1 MRGSSSS
8 CSVATCGISHF
19 PGVHPDSP
27 GDLPTDGKAEAPE
40 RLRHSLKVTQHAEAE
55 KGSAFLT
62 DISQNVSAE
71 ILRQPF
77 GWERKLLFMEL
88 TRRR

>member
-1 MRGSSSS
+1 MRDSSSS
-8 CSVATCGISHF
+8 FSVATCGISHF
-19 PGVHPDSP
+19 PGVYPYSP
-27 GDLPTDGKAEAPE
+27 GELPTDGQAEAPE
-40 RLRHSLKVTQHAEAE
+40 RLSHSLKVTQHAEAE
-55 KGSAFLT
+55 MGSAFLT

-77 GWERKLLFMEL
+77 GLERKLLFMEL